1 MSLLNTAITGLKAQ
15 QEALRVTGHNISNA
29 STPGYSRQEVVLD
42 TNSPLFRG
50 FGFVGQGVDIQSVR
64 RITDQFM
71 IAQQRTDTSVFQQ
84 LNAYKV
90 NIEQVDRILADERTG
105 LQPQLDRFFASLQG
119 GADNPAYVPAR
130 DVVLG
135 ESQGL
140 VDRFKTIHKYL
151 TDQNETLNS
160 QMQAMAGQVNS
171 LAAGIA
177 TLNNE
182 IVSARGSA
190 SAQPPNDLIDKRDE
204 MVRQLSEYMDIDVT
218 VDNDQ
223 FNISI
228 GNGQALVLAN
238 QANRIE
244 AVPGTEDPQRFGIRF
259 VSPIERNDITADIS
273 GGQLAGLLNFRSD
286 ALDPALNNL
295 GRIAVSF
302 AQEFNNQHKL
312 GIDLNGNFGQ
322 NAFQDMNDPELASIG
337 RAQGSSDNVLP
348 RNQVLSVF
356 FEDTR
361 ELTTSDYTLSLT
373 GPGNSR
379 YEVIRKSDGAE
390 VASGSL
396 TGDFPDSIEFDG
408 LRVQLEGGNFKEG
421 DEFTINPL
429 RGAPAQLDWLI
440 DEPAELAFSYPMR
453 AGTGVGNQ
461 GTGEINQGTMLSR
474 DSNIFSA
481 DGQLSPPLVI
491 VFESPTRYSVYDNSD
506 PGNPVSLDPPLENIE
521 YVPGVTNTLFTD
533 DPGETIVS
541 SWRPR
546 LPENPALALDGPATV
561 APYNGINSERF
572 VFSRT
577 DPNTGE
583 VTQDETLITPRGA
596 SAAEIAGEL
605 NRVDG
610 VTARAYSEVQIAN
623 FTNSGTPYD
632 PDNPFEVWVNGFNL
646 TENDLGPNQNIYMDG
661 YPEELPEEM
670 NPNFLADRINAH
682 YDLQQAGIRAKSDG
696 DTLTITQ
703 ENGEDIFIEMRGDK
717 PQDVI
722 VGTPP
727 IPGSLPS
734 NGAIDPGDTFEIS
747 TGERWPVEPVAGNT
761 RGQLNNQTGF
771 DFSEDGP
778 YTYEMYLPDGRTGRI
793 TLEGNHATAE
803 DVKAEVEAKIGAL
816 LDSPGRVQARITA
829 RGELEYQVF
838 MKVEGTGND
847 DTVGVNVGGQV
858 DVTMADGI
866 SLETRPEAGAIFTGT
881 PEAKST
887 YQGFQFE
894 IGGRPETGDEFTIN
908 WNEGGVSDNRNV
920 LDLVGLETTDTV
932 NNRDGGM
939 TFTEAYSQAVE
950 QVGTK
955 TRQAQIQTDAAEG
968 VLVSTEESLNSVRGV
983 NLDEEAARL
992 IEFQLAY
999 NANARVISIAQETFD
1014 ALLGAFR

>member
-1 MSLLNTAITGLKAQ
+1 MSLLNTAISGLKAQ

-29 STPGYSRQEVVLD
+29 NTPGYSRQEVVLD

-50 FGFVGQGVDIQSVR
+50 FGFVGQGVDVQSVR

-71 IAQQRTDTSVFQQ
+71 IAQQRTDTSQFQQ
-84 LNAYKV
+84 QNAYKV

-119 GADNPAYVPAR
+119 GADNPAYVPSR

-140 VDRFKTIHKYL
+140 VDRFSTIYKYL
-151 TDQNETLNS
+151 NDQNETLNS

-171 LAAGIA
+171 LASGIA
-177 TLNNE
+177 NLNNE

-190 SAQPPNDLIDKRDE
+190 TAQPPNDLIDKRDE
-204 MVRQLSEYMDIDVT
+204 LVRQLSEYIGIDVA
-218 VDNDQ
+218 VDKEQ
-223 FNISI
+223 YNISI
-228 GNGQALVLAN
+228 GSGQELVLAN

-244 AVPGTEDPQRFGIRF
+244 ALPGTEDPQRYGIQF
-259 VSPIERNDITADIS
+259 VSPIERNFITDDVS
-273 GGQLAGLLNFRSD
+273 GGQLEGLLRFRSD

-295 GRIAVSF
+295 GRIAVSLVE
-302 AQEFNNQHKL
+302 EFNNQHRL

-322 NAFQDMNDPELASIG
+322 NAFQDMNDPALASVG
-337 RAQGSSDNVLP
+337 RAQGSSSNELP
-348 RNQVLSVF
+348 RNQVISVF

-361 ELTTSDYTLSLT
+361 ELTTSDYTLNLT

-379 YEVIRKSDGAE
+379 YEVIRKSDGAT
-390 VASGSL
+390 VDDGSL
-396 TGDFPDSIEFDG
+396 SGDFPDDIEFDG
-408 LRVQLEGGNFKEG
+408 LRVSLQSGNFKEG
-421 DEFTINPL
+421 DSFTINPL

-440 DEPAELAFSYPMR
+440 DEPAELAFGYPMR
-453 AGTGVGNQ
+453 SGTGVGNQ
-461 GTGEINQGTMLSR
+461 GTGAIDQGAMLSK
-474 DSNIFSA
+474 DSAIFSV
-481 DGQLSPPLVI
+481 DGQLSPPLAI

-521 YVPGVTNTLFTD
+521 YVPGTTNTLFTA
-533 DPGETIVS
+533 DPGETLVS

-546 LPENPALALDGPATV
+546 LPESAELALDGPATV
-561 APYNGINSERF
+561 LPYNGINSERF

-577 DPNTGE
+577 DAATGE
-583 VTQDETLITPRGA
+583 VTTDPTLITSRGA
-596 SAAEIAGEL
+596 SAADIADEL
-605 NRVDG
+605 SRVDG

-632 PDNPFEVWVNGFNL
+632 PDNPFEVWVNGFDL

-661 YPEELPEEM
+661 YPEQLPDDM

-696 DTLTITQ
+696 ETLTITN
-703 ENGEDIFIEMRGDK
+703 EDGDDIFIEMRGDK

-727 IPGSLPS
+727 LGSGPT
-734 NGAIDPGDTFEIS
+734 NGAINPGDTFELS
-747 TGERWPVEPVAGNT
+747 TGERWPVEPLAGNT
-761 RGQLNNQTGF
+761 RGQLNNLTGF
-771 DFSEDGP
+771 DFSEGGP
-778 YTYEMYLPDGRTGRI
+778 YTYQMYLPDGRTSRI
-793 TLEGNHATAE
+793 ELEGNHATSA

-816 LDSPGRVQARITA
+816 LDSPGRVQAKITA
-829 RGELEYQVF
+829 RGELEYQIF
-838 MKVEGTGND
+838 MKVEGTGNN

-866 SLETRPEAGAIFTGT
+866 SLRTRPEAGAIFTGT

-894 IGGRPETGDEFTIN
+894 MSGRPEVGDTFTIG

-968 VLVSTEESLNSVRGV
+968 VLASSEEALSSVRGV

-992 IEFQLAY
+992 IEFQVAY
-999 NANARVISIAQETFD
+999 NANARVIAIAQETFD